1 MVKETQINIANKG
14 KLNIGGLEYAAGF
27 SIEFDGNDH
36 NRAAGSSTTVC
47 TEQDIG
53 TEPAGC
59 TTGSVVNG
67 SAVSFGKAHY
77 ENNYIDIINPSTKTT
92 FTFSAD
98 HLKPSD
104 VQLSDIVGGPARVD
118 HVMNLSAAT
127 AAGVGIKSKYLD
139 KIVFLKETSD
149 DAFNKINDD
158 ELDFLFI
165 DGCHTYE
172 CVYKDLVNYYPKV
185 KSGGIIS
192 GDDFSNKFQGFG
204 IIDAVNDVLPRI
216 GYTEINLYKHS
227 YKPTDYYSSFAFK
240 KI

>member
-1 MVKETQINIANKG
+1 MLLLHLIDNQKDVVIAEIGIFRGESTLSLFNYCDIKKIYLIDPFNKEIADSFNPTDGTNRNINDSLFEETKS
-14 KLNIGGLEYAAGF
+14 KL
-27 SIEFDGNDH
+27 
-36 NRAAGSSTTVC
+36 
-47 TEQDIG
+47 
-53 TEPAGC
+53 
-59 TTGSVVNG
+59 
-67 SAVSFGKAHY
+67 
-77 ENNYIDIINPSTKTT
+77 
-92 FTFSAD
+92 
-98 HLKPSD
+98 
-104 VQLSDIVGGPARVD
+104 
-118 HVMNLSAAT
+118 
-127 AAGVGIKSKYLD
+127 SKYLD

>member
-1 MVKETQINIANKG
+1 MTLK
-14 KLNIGGLEYAAGF
+14 
-27 SIEFDGNDH
+27 H
-36 NRAAGSSTTVC
+36 NTSYN
-47 TEQDIG
+47 QQLKYNYQ
-53 TEPAGC
+53 P
-59 TTGSVVNG
+59 
-67 SAVSFGKAHY
+67 
-77 ENNYIDIINPSTKTT
+77 ENNYNPKTHPYYGSVSQVLHLIDNQKDVVIAEIGIFRGESTLSLFNYCDIKKIYLIDPFNKEIADYFNPTDGTNIHINDSLFEETK
-92 FTFSAD
+92 SK
-98 HLKPSD
+98 L
-104 VQLSDIVGGPARVD
+104 
-118 HVMNLSAAT
+118 
-127 AAGVGIKSKYLD
+127 SKYLD
-139 KIVFLKETSD
+139 NVVFLKETSD